1 MYRSDPTTSHKSQNH
16 LSERKVV
23 PPHRQGF
30 PAQKRRRRRKTP
42 VTCSDLPETPS
53 PGAPDL
59 SPLPLT
65 GAPDLSPMPS
75 TGAGPVTYAIDPDPD
90 LSPTPETPV
99 GPVNG
104 VADRMADLS
113 LA

>member
-1 MYRSDPTTSHKSQNH
+1 
-16 LSERKVV
+16 
-23 PPHRQGF
+23 
-30 PAQKRRRRRKTP
+30 
-42 VTCSDLPETPS
+42 
-53 PGAPDL
+53 
-59 SPLPLT
+59 
-65 GAPDLSPMPS
+65 MPS

-90 LSPTPETPV
+90 LSPTPETPI